1 MKKRINLQRVLEAS
15 LDLVWELWTT
25 KDGIESWWG
34 PPGFEVTVSKLE
46 LRAGGALEY
55 VMTCVG
61 ADQIAFMKQHNQ
73 PLATALKAR
82 YIEVSPKTL
91 AAWMNLAD
99 FIPGVEPY
107 EVETRLTLTE
117 QGRDSVRVD
126 LQLDAMHNEFYTS
139 MATQGWESE
148 IGKLAEVIARR
159 KNKGSKP

>member
-1 MKKRINLQRVLEAS
+1 MKKRIALQRTFNAS

-34 PPGFEVTVSKLE
+34 PPGFEVKVSKLD

-61 ADQIAFMKQHNQ
+61 AEQIAFMKQQGQ
-73 PLATALKAR
+73 PLSTPLKAR
-82 YIEVSPKTL
+82 YTEVSPKTL

-107 EVETRLTLTE
+107 EVETRLTLTPLAAE
-117 QGRDSVRVD
+117 SVRID

-148 IGKLAEVIARR
+148 LGKLGEAIERWR
-159 KNKGSKP
+159 KR

>member
-1 MKKRINLQRVLEAS
+1 MKKRVNLQRTYAAS

-34 PPGFEVTVSKLE
+34 PPGFEVKVSRLE

-61 ADQIAFMKQHNQ
+61 AEQIAFMKQQNQ
-73 PLATALKAR
+73 PLSTPLKAR
-82 YIEVSPKTL
+82 YTEVRAKTL

-99 FIPGVEPY
+99 FIPGIDPY
-107 EVETRLTLTE
+107 EVETRLSLTPVGAE
-117 QGRDSVRVD
+117 SVRVD

-139 MATQGWESE
+139 MATQGWEME
-148 IGKLAEVIARR
+148 MGKLAAIIESRR
-159 KNKGSKP
+159 KS